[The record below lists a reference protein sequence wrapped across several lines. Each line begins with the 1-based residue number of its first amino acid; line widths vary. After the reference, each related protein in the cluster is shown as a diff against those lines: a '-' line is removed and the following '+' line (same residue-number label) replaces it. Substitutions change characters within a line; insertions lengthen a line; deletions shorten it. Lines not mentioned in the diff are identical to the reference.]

1 MKSLKNMDEK
11 IFGCFICKYNCGLL
25 SLFVEDLKIVIV
37 SRIKRERS
45 RVMSDKKVKSVE
57 KILSKFKKAGIHR
70 VVRVSYNGAFIG
82 LRRFEITHSAI
93 LELLDEQVYEIRN

>member
-1 MKSLKNMDEK
+1 MDEK
-11 IFGCFICKYNCGLL
+11 IFGCFICKYDCGLL

-57 KILSKFKKAGIHR
+57 KILSKFKRAGVFR
-70 VVRVSYNGAFIG
+70 VAKVSCGGGAFFE
-82 LRRFEITHSAI
+82 RRKFDIKHSTI
-93 LELLDEQVYEIRN
+93 LELLDEQGYEIRN